1 MLFSTALAR
10 VEGKMML
17 LAPVVEANI
26 RNGLSVAVVVLIV
39 VGSDVNQLNGVGLIV
54 VIFGVV
60 VVVVVIVVVKG
71 GLVVVVVFA
80 IF

>member
-10 VEGKMML
+10 VEGKMIL

-26 RNGLSVAVVVLIV
+26 RNGLSVALVVLLV
-39 VGSDVNQLNGVGLIV
+39 VGSDVNQLNAVGLIV
-54 VIFGVV
+54 VTFGVV
-60 VVVVVIVVVKG
+60 VVILVVVVG
-71 GLVVVVVFA
+71 GLVVVVVVFA